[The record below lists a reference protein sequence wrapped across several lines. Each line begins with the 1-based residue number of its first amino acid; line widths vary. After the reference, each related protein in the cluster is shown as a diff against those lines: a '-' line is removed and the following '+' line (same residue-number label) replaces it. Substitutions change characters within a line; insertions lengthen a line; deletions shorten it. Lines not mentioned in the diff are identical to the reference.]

1 MMGSDK
7 AFETYMG
14 EMGDVMARES
24 ETARRRAADF
34 EARARDARIASAMSC
49 SQERTVARTGLASR
63 AVSALSAGRR
73 LVRG

>member
-1 MMGSDK
+1 MMWSDK

-24 ETARRRAADF
+24 ETAQRRAASF
-34 EARARDARIASAMSC
+34 EVMARDARIAYAMSC
-49 SQERTVARTGLASR
+49 SQERTLARPGLASR
-63 AVSALSAGRR
+63 AMRALSGGRR